1 MRPSFRISSFLLLIA
16 ALLTPLSIDART
28 WRITVDGTGDAPS
41 IEAAMDSAA
50 AWDTVLVAPG
60 QHVIER
66 VFLADG
72 VVLIGEE
79 GPTQTRLVPYPN
91 PIGGVQSRLVCR
103 FLSRTTQISGFWFEG
118 FGDEGAISASSCY
131 DVAVSECVFVHN
143 EIGIAVYADYGNIRI
158 RYNTFFGNW
167 TAIDNQRAGGHCV
180 ENIIWDRAYG
190 LDGLGVVCNDILD
203 LDGISPFWRQGNFS
217 LDPQFCGVDDYRI
230 MASSPCAPG
239 NVPLSN
245 PCGFIGALPVGCAP
259 TPVQERTWGGVKALY
274 WK

>member
-1 MRPSFRISSFLLLIA
+1 MKPSFRISSFLLLIA

-118 FGDEGAISASSCY
+118 FGDEGAISATSGY
-131 DVAVSECVFVHN
+131 NVEVSECVFVRN
-143 EIGIAVYADYGNIRI
+143 EIGIAAYDWGILAIQH
-158 RYNTFFGNW
+158 NTFFGNW
-167 TAIDNQRAGGHCV
+167 TAIRIDGAYGHCW

-190 LDGLGVVCNDILD
+190 LEGLNVWCNDVLD
-203 LDGISPFWRQGNFS
+203 LDDVTTYRPGNFS